1 VVVATSSVVPPSPST
16 TPSTTTEQRTTTT
29 VTTPEDEGEVSA
41 DECDRIA
48 MRSDLSNAELRP
60 YLMSIGCHDAA
71 DGLLVGGA
79 HDADTDAADE
89 DPGEA
94 ALDSCTAQTGMTR
107 EECIADAAANAS

>member
-1 VVVATSSVVPPSPST
+1 M
-16 TPSTTTEQRTTTT
+16 
-29 VTTPEDEGEVSA
+29 DDDEVSA

-79 HDADTDAADE
+79 HDADTDATDG

-94 ALDSCTAQTGMTR
+94 ALDSCTEQTGMTR
-107 EECIADAAANAS
+107 EECIADAAAGNAS